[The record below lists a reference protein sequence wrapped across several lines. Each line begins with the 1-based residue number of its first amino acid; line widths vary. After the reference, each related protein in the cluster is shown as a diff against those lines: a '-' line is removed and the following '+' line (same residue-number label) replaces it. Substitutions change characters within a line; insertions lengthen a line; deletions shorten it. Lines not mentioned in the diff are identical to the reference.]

1 MSYIENL
8 SVVQVRAVFNIL
20 YYNLFFMEGQKIP
33 CKSVT
38 SHKLFMYITVSIIKV

>member
-20 YYNLFFMEGQKIP
+20 YYNLFFMKGQKYP
-33 CKSVT
+33 V
-38 SHKLFMYITVSIIKV
+38 KV